1 MEELTPTPSD
11 APGPAA
17 GAEPARDDLRALR
30 RLRDRIDA
38 AAGEIERLRAENAAL
53 AARVAAME
61 GGDGAALPFDLSAPG
76 AADALRARLDGYIAA
91 VDQAL
96 RDATPPA
103 PREDA
108 EAATSP
114 PA

>member
-1 MEELTPTPSD
+1 
-11 APGPAA
+11 
-17 GAEPARDDLRALR
+17 
-30 RLRDRIDA
+30 
-38 AAGEIERLRAENAAL
+38 
-53 AARVAAME
+53 ME